1 MADPWLSGEDRENLD
16 RKFQHIRP
24 IRTIRQ
30 SIPVFTEFL
39 KKKKIDLMRFSE
51 EATNRYM
58 IMVLLET
65 WRKVIDRNRAYL
77 V

>member
-39 KKKKIDLMRFSE
+39 KKKK
-51 EATNRYM
+51 NRLDAFQRRSHKQVHDYG
-58 IMVLLET
+58 IT
-65 WRKVIDRNRAYL
+65 RNMA
-77 V
+77 